1 MFHGNNL
8 RMILA
13 MLFGLASA
21 ATVAAPATVGD
32 YPMRA
37 EKLAPD
43 VYAVVT
49 PARDFPNVENR
60 GWNSNSAFVV
70 TRDGVLVIDT
80 GSSETIG
87 KALGQ
92 VIARVTDKP
101 VRWIINTHGHGDHW
115 LGNAAL
121 ADTRTEIISS
131 STVKQRIEKEGA
143 EWVARFNGMTDGAT
157 GASRVV
163 KPNQVYDARV
173 AIAFSDLKAEL
184 IPSQDAHSPGD
195 LVVWLPQQRLLIG
208 GDVLYT
214 ERAPATFD
222 SRLAQWIA
230 FLRELETLKPVKVVP
245 GHGPVADGASVSYLR
260 AYFEDLWNVV
270 EAGYKEGKPDFEILP
285 KAKQVMARHKRHFPD
300 LDTRIGESVSHTY
313 LQVEAAEFK

>member
-1 MFHGNNL
+1 MRNIPG
-8 RMILA
+8 MV
-13 MLFGLASA
+13 FGLASA
-21 ATVAAPATVGD
+21 VAVAAPATVGD

-43 VYAVVT
+43 VFAVVT

-70 TRDGVLVIDT
+70 TRDGVLVIDS

-87 KALGQ
+87 KALRR
-92 VIARVTDKP
+92 VIAKVTDKP

-121 ADTRTEIISS
+121 ADAKTEIIAS
-131 STVKQRIEKEGA
+131 STVRNRIEKEGA
-143 EWVARFNGMTDGAT
+143 EWVARFNTMTDGAT
-157 GASRVV
+157 GASRVL

-173 AIAFSDLKAEL
+173 AIAFGDLKAEL

-222 SRLAQWIA
+222 SRLTQWIV
-230 FLRELETLKPVKVVP
+230 FLGELEALKPVKIVP

-260 AYFEDLWNVV
+260 AYFEDLWKVV

-285 KAKQVMARHKRHFPD
+285 RAKQEMARHKQHFPD
-300 LDTRIGESVSHTY
+300 LDTRLGESVSHT
-313 LQVEAAEFK
+313 

>member
-1 MFHGNNL
+1 MRKL
-8 RMILA
+8 IV
-13 MLFGLASA
+13 LFLTLTT
-21 ATVAAPATVGD
+21 TVVLAAPAVVSD
-32 YPMRA
+32 YAMRA
-37 EKLAPD
+37 ESVAPG
-43 VYAVVT
+43 VYAVTT

-60 GWNSNSAFVV
+60 GWNSNSTFVV

-87 KALGQ
+87 KALRK
-92 VIARVTDKP
+92 VIAGVTDKP

-121 ADTRTEIISS
+121 AETRTEIISS
-131 STVKQRIEKEGA
+131 STVQQRIEREGE
-143 EWVARFNGMTDGAT
+143 EWVTRFNAMTAGAT
-157 GASRVV
+157 GESVVV

-195 LVVWLPQQRLLIG
+195 LVVWLPQQKVLVG

-214 ERAPATFD
+214 GRAPATFD
-222 SRLAQWIA
+222 GKIAQWIK
-230 FLRELETLKPVKVVP
+230 FLRELEALKPVKIVP
-245 GHGPVADGASVSYLR
+245 GHGPVATGAAVGYLR
-260 AYFEDLWNVV
+260 AYFEDLWSVV

-285 KAKQVMARHKRHFPD
+285 KAKQVMARHKPHFPD
-300 LDTRIGESVSHTY
+300 LDTRIGESVSHTF

>member
-1 MFHGNNL
+1 MRNFLG
-8 RMILA
+8 MV
-13 MLFGLASA
+13 FGLATA
-21 ATVAAPATVGD
+21 VAVAAPSTVND

-37 EKLAPD
+37 EKLMPD

-49 PARDFPNVENR
+49 PARDFPSVENR

-70 TRDGVLVIDT
+70 TRDGVLVVDS

-87 KALGQ
+87 KALRE
-92 VIARVTDKP
+92 VISKVTDKP

-121 ADTRTEIISS
+121 ADSKTEIISS
-131 STVKQRIEKEGA
+131 SAVKQRIEKEGE

-157 GASRVV
+157 GASRVL

-173 AIAFSDLKAEL
+173 AIAFGDLKAEL

-195 LVVWLPQQRLLIG
+195 LVVWLPQQKLLIG

-214 ERAPATFD
+214 QRVPATFD
-222 SRLAQWIA
+222 SKIAQWIV
-230 FLRELETLKPVKVVP
+230 FLKELEALKPVKIVP
-245 GHGPVADGASVSYLR
+245 GHGPVADGAAIGYLR

-270 EAGYKEGKPDFEILP
+270 EAGYKEGKVDFEILP
-285 KAKQVMARHKRHFPD
+285 KAKQAVARHKPHFPD

>member
-1 MFHGNNL
+1 M
-8 RMILA
+8 RMTIGMVFALV
-13 MLFGLASA
+13 SA
-21 ATVAAPATVGD
+21 AAVAAPATVGD

-43 VYAVVT
+43 VYAVIT
-49 PARDFPNVENR
+49 PARDFPSVENR

-87 KALGQ
+87 KALRQ
-92 VIARVTDKP
+92 VIAKITDKP

-115 LGNAAL
+115 LGNAAF
-121 ADTRTEIISS
+121 ADAKTEIISS
-131 STVKQRIEKEGA
+131 STVKQRIEKEGE
-143 EWVARFNGMTDGAT
+143 EWVARFNTMTGGAT
-157 GASRVV
+157 GASRVA

-173 AIAFSDLKAEL
+173 AIAFGDLKAEL

-222 SRLAQWIA
+222 SRLAQWIV
-230 FLRELETLKPVKVVP
+230 FLRELESLKPAKIVP

-285 KAKQVMARHKRHFPD
+285 QAKQVMARHKQYFPD
-300 LDTRIGESVSHTY
+300 IDTRIGESVSHTY

>member
-1 MFHGNNL
+1 MRNFLGVVFCL
-8 RMILA
+8 VSVVA
-13 MLFGLASA
+13 
-21 ATVAAPATVGD
+21 VAAPATVDD

-37 EKLAPD
+37 EKLMPD

-49 PARDFPNVENR
+49 PARDFPSVENR
-60 GWNSNSAFVV
+60 GWNSNSTFVV
-70 TRDGVLVIDT
+70 TRDGVLVIDS

-87 KALGQ
+87 KALRQ
-92 VIARVTDKP
+92 VIAKVTDKP
-101 VRWIINTHGHGDHW
+101 VRWLINTHGHGDHW

-121 ADTRTEIISS
+121 ADSKTEIISS
-131 STVKQRIEKEGA
+131 SQVKQRIEKEGE

-157 GASRVV
+157 GASRVL

-173 AIAFSDLKAEL
+173 AIAFGDVKAEL

-195 LVVWLPQQRLLIG
+195 LVVWLPQQRLLVG

-214 ERAPATFD
+214 QRAPATFD
-222 SRLAQWIA
+222 GKIAQWIV
-230 FLRELETLKPVKVVP
+230 FLKELEALKPVKIVP
-245 GHGPVADGASVSYLR
+245 GHGPVADGAAVGYLR

-270 EAGYKEGKPDFEILP
+270 EAGYKQGKADFEILP
-285 KAKQVMARHKRHFPD
+285 QAKQVMARHKTHFPD
-300 LDTRIGESVSHTY
+300 FNTRIGESVSHTY

>member
-1 MFHGNNL
+1 MRKLG
-8 RMILA
+8 
-13 MLFGLASA
+13 GLVFAVIGSVA
-21 ATVAAPATVGD
+21 VAAPATVGD
-32 YPMRA
+32 YAMRA
-37 EKLAPD
+37 EPVAPG
-43 VYAVVT
+43 VYAVIT

-60 GWNSNSAFVV
+60 GWNSNSTFVV
-70 TRDGVLVIDT
+70 NGDGVLVIDS

-87 KALGQ
+87 RALRQ
-92 VIARVTDKP
+92 VIAKVTDKP

-121 ADTRTEIISS
+121 ADSKTEIIA
-131 STVKQRIEKEGA
+131 STTVRNRIEREGE

-157 GASRVV
+157 GTSRVL

-173 AIAFSDLKAEL
+173 AIAFGELKAEL
-184 IPSQDAHSPGD
+184 LPSGDGHSPGD
-195 LVVWLPQQRLLIG
+195 LAVWLPQQKVLIG

-222 SRLAQWIA
+222 SKLPHWIA
-230 FLRELETLKPVKVVP
+230 FLKELETLKPVKIVP
-245 GHGPVADGASVSYLR
+245 GHGPVADGAAVGYLR
-260 AYFEDLWNVV
+260 AYFEDLWKVV

-285 KAKQVMARHKRHFPD
+285 QAKQVMARHKKHFPD

>member
-1 MFHGNNL
+1 MRN
-8 RMILA
+8 ILA
-13 MLFGLASA
+13 LLFSLATA
-21 ATVAAPATVGD
+21 VAVAAPATIGD

-43 VYAVVT
+43 VYAVIT
-49 PARDFPNVENR
+49 PARDFPSVENR
-60 GWNSNSAFVV
+60 GWNSNSVFVV
-70 TRDGVLVIDT
+70 TRDGVLVIDS

-87 KALGQ
+87 KALRR

-121 ADTRTEIISS
+121 ADARTEIIAS
-131 STVKQRIEKEGA
+131 STVRNRIDKEGA
-143 EWVARFNGMTDGAT
+143 DWVARFNTMTAGAT
-157 GASRVV
+157 GESRVV

-173 AIAFSDLKAEL
+173 AIAFGELKAEL
-184 IPSQDAHSPGD
+184 LPSGDGHSPGD
-195 LVVWLPQQRLLIG
+195 LAVWLPQQKVLIG

-222 SRLAQWIA
+222 SNLPRWIA
-230 FLRELETLKPVKVVP
+230 FLKELEALKPVKIVP
-245 GHGPVADGASVSYLR
+245 GHGPVADGAAVGYLR
-260 AYFEDLWNVV
+260 AYFEDLWKVV

-285 KAKQVMARHKRHFPD
+285 QAKQAMARHKKHFPD